1 MSTSFLRSCC
11 WLAAALCAPVSPSL
25 AADVYVSFDAAGIA
39 RFAPTAVD
47 DSYRL
52 LFRDLSFG
60 ARGARRLA
68 QPTPEI
74 RQALERAAQRHRLDY
89 GLLHAVAE
97 AESGFDTQAVSPKG
111 AVGLMQLMPAT
122 ASQYG
127 VPGTD
132 DTLQANL
139 RRLDLNV
146 DAGSRYLRTL
156 LDRYDGNLELTLA
169 AYNAGEGA
177 VQRAGNR
184 VPDYAE
190 TRNYVSRIMA
200 AYQPAGSGG
209 GATAAPGS
217 QAGTPAA
224 TARDVAAM
232 PAMLATSAPP
242 PASALPATSPPASA
256 AMLASQAGTPQMW
269 TAQHGTQAIRQFEQG
284 FMVVPPRKR

>member
-1 MSTSFLRSCC
+1 MPISFPRICC
-11 WLAAALCAPVSPSL
+11 RLAAALIAPVMGYAPAQ
-25 AADVYVSFDAAGIA
+25 AADVYVSFDETGIA
-39 RFAPTAVD
+39 RYAPTALD

-52 LFRDLSFG
+52 LFRDLSAG
-60 ARGARRLA
+60 ARGLRRLA
-68 QPTPEI
+68 EPTPEI
-74 RQALERAAQRHRLDY
+74 RQALERAAQRHQLDY
-89 GLLHAVAE
+89 GLLHAVAQ

-127 VPGTD
+127 VPGAD

-146 DAGSRYLRTL
+146 DAGSRYLRAL
-156 LDRYDGNLELTLA
+156 LNRYDGNLELTLA

-200 AYQPAGSGG
+200 NYQPSTTGVA
-209 GATAAPGS
+209 ATAARSAPTKATATPT
-217 QAGTPAA
+217 QAAMLGGMDGTPA
-224 TARDVAAM
+224 
-232 PAMLATSAPP
+232 
-242 PASALPATSPPASA
+242 
-256 AMLASQAGTPQMW
+256 MW

-284 FMVVPPRKR
+284 FMVVPPRKQ

>member
-1 MSTSFLRSCC
+1 MSTSFLRTCC
-11 WLAAALCAPVSPSL
+11 WVAAALCAPSAPSL
-25 AADVYVSFDAAGIA
+25 AADVYVSFDESGMA

-52 LFRDLSFG
+52 LFRDLSAG
-60 ARGARRLA
+60 ARGARRA
-68 QPTPEI
+68 TEPTPEI
-74 RQALERAAQRHRLDY
+74 RKALELAAERHRLDY
-89 GLLHAVAE
+89 RLLHAVAE

-146 DAGSRYLRTL
+146 DAGSRYLRAL

-190 TRNYVSRIMA
+190 TRGYVSRILA
-200 AYQPAGSGG
+200 AYQQGETGGVQPGKPSATVAGRPS
-209 GATAAPGS
+209 AAP
-217 QAGTPAA
+217 AAAA
-224 TARDVAAM
+224 T
-232 PAMLATSAPP
+232 L
-242 PASALPATSPPASA
+242 
-256 AMLASQAGTPQMW
+256 LASQDATPAMW
-269 TAQHGTQAIRQFEQG
+269 TARHGTQAIQQFEQG

>member
-1 MSTSFLRSCC
+1 MSSFPFRSGR
-11 WLAAALCAPVSPSL
+11 WLAAALLLPCATSL
-25 AADVYVSFDAAGIA
+25 AADVYVSFDDQGMAH
-39 RFAPTAVD
+39 FAPTAVD

-52 LFRDLSFG
+52 LFRDMSAG
-60 ARGARRLA
+60 GRGARRA
-68 QPTPEI
+68 AEPSPEI
-74 RQALERAAQRHRLDY
+74 RKALEQAAQRHGLEY
-89 GLLHAVAE
+89 GLLHAVAQ

-127 VPGTD
+127 VPGAD

-146 DAGSRYLRTL
+146 DAGSRYLRAL
-156 LDRYDGNLELTLA
+156 LNRYDGNLELALA

-184 VPDYAE
+184 IPDYEE

-200 AYQPAGSGG
+200 AYQPGK
-209 GATAAPGS
+209 APAPAVAS
-217 QAGTPAA
+217 QGPAA
-224 TARDVAAM
+224 
-232 PAMLATSAPP
+232 S
-242 PASALPATSPPASA
+242 
-256 AMLASQAGTPQMW
+256 MW
-269 TAQHGTQAIRQFEQG
+269 TFQGDAREVRQFEQG